1 MAWTNSDVEKLEKA
15 IASGAMSVRYKD
27 RTVQY
32 QSMDAMRAA
41 RREMLAEIAA
51 ATPGKKKRRHTF
63 RVTQT
68 STGL

>member
-1 MAWTNSDVEKLEKA
+1 MAWSQTDVEKLEKA
-15 IASGAMSVRYKD
+15 IASGVTSVRYKD

-41 RREMLAEIAA
+41 RREMLGEIAA
-51 ATPGKKKRRHTF
+51 ATPGKKKRRFTF

-68 STGL
+68 GTGL